1 MVGGIISTIFS
12 STCRFKCHTGIRKR
26 QKSFVF
32 KGFCRFEF
40 TLFRNKCAF
49 VFYELFLI
57 SVFTIGTAACA
68 AAKFL
73 FALLGISVILSVGAS
88 VLP

>member
-40 TLFRNKCAF
+40 TLFWNECAF
-49 VFYELFLI
+49 LLFLI
-57 SVFTIGTAACA
+57 SVCALGTAACA
-68 AAKFL
+68 AAEFL
-73 FALLGISVILSVGAS
+73 FALLGISVILSVGVS